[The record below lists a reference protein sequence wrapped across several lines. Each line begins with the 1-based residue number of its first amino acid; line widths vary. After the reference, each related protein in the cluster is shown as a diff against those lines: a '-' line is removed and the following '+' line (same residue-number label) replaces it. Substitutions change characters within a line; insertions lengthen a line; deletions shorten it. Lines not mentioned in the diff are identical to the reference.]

1 MNKISSTENSSL
13 YDAGHIETF
22 YDAYEKE
29 WDRLSSTPAERVSFH
44 VHRHYLETFVKE
56 GDRVLEAGAGPGRFT
71 IKLARLGAQVV
82 VGDISKR
89 QLELNEQHVQEAGC
103 EAAVESRVQLDITDL
118 RAFETNSFD
127 AVVCYGG
134 ALSYVLERA
143 DDAVAELLRVVKPG
157 GHVLLSVMS
166 LLGTTRA
173 AFEKITTLDAYP
185 EIVNQVNGDGVL
197 TSDSSHF
204 PHKLYRFSELKALF
218 EKYPCHLVTAS
229 AANYLSLGRDAF
241 LETHLQSPELRQQFL
256 AWELDY
262 CVEEGAVDGGTHIIV
277 VVQKDRT

>member
-1 MNKISSTENSSL
+1 MSAV
-13 YDAGHIETF
+13 YDAERVGKF

-29 WDRLSSTPAERVSFH
+29 WDRLNSTVAERVSFH
-44 VHRHYLETFVKE
+44 VHKHYLETFVQKN
-56 GDRVLEAGAGPGRFT
+56 DKVLEAGAGPGRFT
-71 IKLARLGAQVV
+71 IELAKLGAQVV

-89 QLELNEQHVQEAGC
+89 QLEQNQHHVQEAGY
-103 EAAVESRVQLDITDL
+103 EAAVEARVQLDITDL

-134 ALSYVLERA
+134 ALSYVMERA
-143 DDAVAELLRVVKPG
+143 DDAVEELLRVVKPG

-185 EIVNQVNGDGVL
+185 EVVNRVNGGGVL
-197 TSDSSHF
+197 TPDLSHF
-204 PHKLYRFSELKALF
+204 PHKLYRFSELKTLF
-218 EKYPCHLVTAS
+218 EKYPCRLAAAS
-229 AANYLSLGRDAF
+229 AANYLSPGRDEF
-241 LETHLQSPELRQQFL
+241 LEKHLQSPELRRQFL

-262 CVEEGAVDGGTHIIV
+262 CAEEGAVDGGTHIIV